1 MPFSDIIGQDN
12 TIAWLQRAIVE
23 GTVGHALLFYGP
35 EGCGKK
41 VSALSFAK
49 ALNCLDEE
57 HRAKGDFCDTCR
69 ACNLINKGNHP
80 DVRLFTP
87 ATTGGK
93 TVIPIDAIRTKNG
106 ESPTHPLP
114 LREDAQLKPM
124 EGRTKVY
131 ILDPANRPG
140 LQEDAGNSLLLTLE
154 EPPNHV
160 VIILISSR
168 PNAVLPTL
176 VSRCRPVRFNLSPRD
191 AVRGALTKHAAELD
205 DITAEA
211 ITGMAAGRVGWAI
224 SVAKNPAV
232 LETRRKLL
240 DAIMSYLPRGRRSA
254 LKMAKIMHDL
264 SSAAEIM
271 IDSDGEEEK
280 GSKKG
285 PSEDQVRRRNMPEL
299 LDIVATCWRDLMICA
314 LGKPA
319 VLINTDYADKI
330 QAISGKISADDL
342 RTGLREIMR
351 TKLHIERNANID
363 LSLERLWMTILCV
376 K

>member
-1 MPFSDIIGQDN
+1 MPFSDIIGQDS
-12 TIAWLQRAIVE
+12 TVAWLQRAIIE

-35 EGCGKK
+35 DGCGKK
-41 VSALSFAK
+41 VTAMSFAK

-57 HRAKGDFCDTCR
+57 HQAKGDFCDHCR
-69 ACNLINKGNHP
+69 ACTLINKGNHP

-124 EGRTKVY
+124 EGRVKVY
-131 ILDPANRPG
+131 VMDPANRPG

-191 AVRGALTKHAAELD
+191 AVRSALAMHAADVD

-224 SVAKNPAV
+224 AVAQNPAV
-232 LETRRKLL
+232 LKTRQELM
-240 DAIMSYLPRGRRSA
+240 DSIMNYLPRGRRSA
-254 LKMAKIMHDL
+254 LKLAKIMHDL
-264 SSAAEIM
+264 SSAAEIL
-271 IDSDGEEEK
+271 IEANEEEI

-285 PSEDQVRRRNMPEL
+285 PTEDQIRRRNMPEL
-299 LDIVATCWRDLMICA
+299 LDIVATCWRDLMICSMGQPTM
-314 LGKPA
+314 L
-319 VLINTDYADKI
+319 LNTDYADKI
-330 QAISGKISADDL
+330 KDISDKISLADL
-342 RTGLREIMR
+342 RIGLREIMR

>member
-12 TIAWLQRAIVE
+12 TVAWLQRAIVE

-41 VSALSFAK
+41 VTAMSFAK

-57 HRAKGDFCDTCR
+57 HQAKGDFCDVCR
-69 ACNLINKGNHP
+69 ACNLINRGNHP

-93 TVIPIDAIRTKNG
+93 TVIPIDAIRTKSG

-131 ILDPANRPG
+131 VLDPANRPG

-168 PNAVLPTL
+168 PNSVLPTL

-191 AVRGALTKHAAELD
+191 AVRSALAKNAPEID

-224 SVAKNPAV
+224 AVAQNPAV
-232 LETRRKLL
+232 LKTRKELM

-254 LKMAKIMHDL
+254 LKLAKIMHDL
-264 SSAAEIM
+264 SSAAEIL
-271 IDSDGEEEK
+271 IEPGEEEK

-285 PSEDQVRRRNMPEL
+285 PTDDQIRRRNMPEL
-299 LDIVATCWRDLMICA
+299 LDIVAACWRDLMICTMGEPTI
-314 LGKPA
+314 L
-319 VLINTDYADKI
+319 LNTDYEEQI
-330 QAISGKISADDL
+330 RGITGKISLTDL
-342 RTGLREIMR
+342 RTGLHEIMR